1 MIPEKKDNNPPSTQK
16 GAKTDAPQEI
26 KHGSAESGM
35 YRNGDIYTT
44 NNEKFTFKDGE
55 WVSEDGTKKYKNFEE
70 IQNASK

>member
-1 MIPEKKDNNPPSTQK
+1 
-16 GAKTDAPQEI
+16 
-26 KHGSAESGM
+26 M